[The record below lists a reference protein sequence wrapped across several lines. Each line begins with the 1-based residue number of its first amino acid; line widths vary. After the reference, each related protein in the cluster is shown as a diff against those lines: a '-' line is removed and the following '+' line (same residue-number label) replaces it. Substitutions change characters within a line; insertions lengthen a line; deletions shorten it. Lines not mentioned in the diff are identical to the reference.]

1 MGWSGGVIFYRFS
14 GQYMT
19 FPGLEFVT
27 PLGGSTFLDLNN
39 SKLNPHV
46 HANFGRDPMVMSK
59 RGDTDTHTRTKGH

>member
-1 MGWSGGVIFYRFS
+1 MVGWGNFLSIFWPVHDISR
-14 GQYMT
+14 T
-19 FPGLEFVT
+19 FEFVT